1 MWGRCRCCK
10 LELYGGDPSSWA
22 DVESGVV
29 ECIKRTLELRVQHY
43 RGEVAR
49 LSENRYLPDWN
60 FTTFFF
66 DKARHLPSPHQHK
79 CLQCLS

>member
-1 MWGRCRCCK
+1 M
-10 LELYGGDPSSWA
+10 
-22 DVESGVV
+22 V

-66 DKARHLPSPHQHK
+66 DKARQIPIPDQHSACNAYLEGMHAQTRAPTVRHI
-79 CLQCLS
+79 CLFI

>member
-1 MWGRCRCCK
+1 M
-10 LELYGGDPSSWA
+10 
-22 DVESGVV
+22 V

-66 DKARHLPSPHQHK
+66 DKARQFPIPDQHTSCNAYLK
-79 CLQCLS
+79 GMHAQT